1 MYSPNRRYKLSL
13 SVALCAMLLFTA
25 CGDRGT
31 VKVLKLGHG
40 LSNDHPVHK
49 GMAYMADALAEKS
62 GGTMRIDI
70 YPSQQLGTERQ
81 LIELVQ
87 IGSLAMVKTSGAV
100 LESFSPSAAVL
111 SLPYVFKGQSHRYKI
126 FEGEIGKEILV
137 GAEKFRLRG
146 LTYYDAGSRSY
157 YTVDKP
163 VKHPDDLAGLKIRV
177 QESKTAMDMVRSMG
191 GSPTPISWG
200 ELYTSLQQGV
210 VDGAENNPPSFHL
223 SRHYEIAKYYSINEH
238 TGVPDVL
245 LIGTEVW
252 NDLSPQQQAWVQEA
266 ADESFQAQKGYW
278 KESVDE
284 ALAAV
289 SAAGVEII
297 RPDKAPFMEKVNE
310 MLESYKEVQPEIYEL
325 IQRIQAVP
333 E

>member
-1 MYSPNRRYKLSL
+1 
-13 SVALCAMLLFTA
+13 MLRKNTFGILAIGLVLFTLS
-25 CGDRGT
+25 CGGKGS
-31 VKVLKLGHG
+31 VKILKLGHG
-40 LSNDHPVHK
+40 LSLDHPVHK
-49 GMAYMADALAEKS
+49 GMAFMAEALAEKS
-62 GGTMRIDI
+62 NGSMRIDI

-111 SLPYVFKGQSHRYKI
+111 SLPYVFKGEEHRYKI
-126 FEGEIGKEILV
+126 FEGEIGKEILH

-163 VKHPDDLAGLKIRV
+163 VNHPDDLSGLKIRV

-245 LIGTEVW
+245 LMGTEVW
-252 NDLSPQQQAWVQEA
+252 NGLSPQQQAWVQ
-266 ADESFQAQKGYW
+266 
-278 KESVDE
+278 KE
-284 ALAAV
+284 
-289 SAAGVEII
+289 
-297 RPDKAPFMEKVNE
+297 PFMKKVNE
-310 MLESYKEVQPEIYEL
+310 MLESYKDSQPEIYDV
-325 IQRIQAVP
+325 IKRIQAVD
-333 E
+333 

>member
-1 MYSPNRRYKLSL
+1 MFARASFRIFGISLLLLTLS
-13 SVALCAMLLFTA
+13 
-25 CGDRGT
+25 CGGEGS

-40 LSNDHPVHK
+40 LSSDHPVHK
-49 GMAYMADALAEKS
+49 GMAFMAETLAEKS
-62 GGTMRIDI
+62 GGSMRIDI
-70 YPSQQLGTERQ
+70 YPSQQLGSERQ

-111 SLPYVFKGQSHRYKI
+111 SLPYVFKNEAHRYKI
-126 FEGEIGKEILV
+126 FENEIGREILL
-137 GAEKFRLRG
+137 GAAKYRLRG

-163 VKHPDDLAGLKIRV
+163 IERPEDLAGLKIRV

-245 LIGTEVW
+245 MIGTEVW
-252 NDLSPQQQAWVQEA
+252 KELTPQQQIWVQEA
-266 ADESFQAQKGYW
+266 ADESFQAQKKFW

-284 ALAAV
+284 ALVAV
-289 SAAGVEII
+289 QAAGVQII
-297 RPDKAPFMEKVNE
+297 YPEKEPFMDKVNP
-310 MLESYKEVQPEIYEL
+310 MLESYKDTQPEIYDL
-325 IQRIQAVP
+325 IKRIQAIP
-333 E
+333 